1 MDVEMLKRYRYNRL
15 ELQRLEMQ
23 IEDMDGDLEPRATQI
38 TGLPSAHGQE
48 HDARMIAM
56 ISRRA
61 ELMQHYFDLKTAL
74 FDEQMRIEMSIHRV
88 PQPWQMVLAYRY
100 VAGMSWRKIEGVMH
114 YGYSRLMQLHREALQ
129 KFEAM
134 A

>member
-1 MDVEMLKRYRYNRL
+1 MDVETLKRYRYNRL

-56 ISRRA
+56 MRSMLSVATLRPSKMWARFSAFARSKRVRRS
-61 ELMQHYFDLKTAL
+61 MTSHWK
-74 FDEQMRIEMSIHRV
+74 RR
-88 PQPWQMVLAYRY
+88 
-100 VAGMSWRKIEGVMH
+100 
-114 YGYSRLMQLHREALQ
+114 
-129 KFEAM
+129 
-134 A
+134 